1 MCRYGGI
8 GKRAWFSSCHLG
20 EGRKKMSFN
29 EKIWDK
35 IINENMGTGN
45 TNETKMSGYGCLF
58 FIILFIAAWFII
70 PRLGEWMSQI

>member
-1 MCRYGGI
+1 
-8 GKRAWFSSCHLG
+8 
-20 EGRKKMSFN
+20 MSFD

-35 IINENMGTGN
+35 IINENMGTSN
-45 TNETKMSGYGCLF
+45 TNGTEMSRCGCLL